1 MAEPRLKH
9 RDEKILT
16 AVIREYVRTAKPVS
30 SSAVVARSGVD
41 VSSATVRNVMRALEE
56 RGLIRQ
62 PHTSAGRVPADAG
75 YRYYVDWLMGST
87 ELPVRERARLDAE
100 LSVLRG
106 HDIATVLTEVSRMVS
121 DVAHQLAV
129 GLEPAVQSSVIERM
143 EVVPLDAGRC
153 LAAVSM
159 RSGQARSVVFE
170 CDTPTD
176 AQTAQGVTAL
186 LNDWVAGLAVGDA
199 EKLLAKKVV
208 EKDCP
213 YPSVLCPL
221 VEQWPAL
228 FHFHDSE
235 RVHYEGAR
243 YMLRNPEFAENASL
257 LGEILDSEEALADL
271 VRGPSDPRAVQVTIG
286 GENRRKRMSNV
297 SLIVGSYRVGATVGR
312 IGVIGPTRMR
322 YRRLVGLVGHLSGLL
337 DGFFSMD
344 EPDERGPE
352 DRE

>member
-1 MAEPRLKH
+1 MAEPRLKD
-9 RDEKILT
+9 RDERILT
-16 AVIREYVRTAKPVS
+16 TVIREYVRTAKPVS
-30 SSAVVARSGVD
+30 SSAVVSRSGLD

-62 PHTSAGRVPADAG
+62 PHTSAGRVPADEG
-75 YRYYVDWLMGST
+75 YRYYVDWLMGPAQ
-87 ELPVRERARLDAE
+87 LPVRDRTRLDAE

-129 GLEPAVQSSVIERM
+129 GLEPAVESSVIERM
-143 EVVPLDAGRC
+143 EVVPLDATRC

-159 RSGQARSVVFE
+159 RSGQTRSVVFE
-170 CDTPTD
+170 CETP
-176 AQTAQGVTAL
+176 ANAETAQGATVL
-186 LNDWVAGLAVGDA
+186 LNDWVAGLAVGEA
-199 EKLLAKKVV
+199 EKVLAAKVG
-208 EKDCP
+208 ENDCP
-213 YPSVLCPL
+213 FPGLLCPL
-221 VEQWPAL
+221 VERWADL

-243 YMLRNPEFAENASL
+243 YMLRNPEFSEDASL

-271 VRGPSDPRAVQVTIG
+271 VRGPADPAEVAVTIG

-322 YRRLVGLVGHLSGLL
+322 YRRLVGLVGHLSGIL
-337 DGFFSMD
+337 DDFFSS
-344 EPDERGPE
+344 EGPE
-352 DRE
+352 ERD